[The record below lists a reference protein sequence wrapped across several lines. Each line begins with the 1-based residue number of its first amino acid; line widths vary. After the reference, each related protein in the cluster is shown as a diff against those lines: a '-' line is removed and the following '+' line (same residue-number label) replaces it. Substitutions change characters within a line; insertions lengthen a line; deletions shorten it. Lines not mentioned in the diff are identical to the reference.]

1 MFVDYKQVIA
11 ELVGTY
17 FLIFAGCA
25 TIEVDL
31 DEENAVTL
39 LGKAIAWGL
48 AVMVLVYSVGHISGP
63 HFNPAITIAFASCQ
77 KFPWKQVDIYMCRF
91 PFSEQDTCIHLCRLI
106 CY

>member
-1 MFVDYKQVIA
+1 M
-11 ELVGTY
+11 GTY

-77 KFPWKQVDIYMCRF
+77 KFPWKQVDVRM
-91 PFSEQDTCIHLCRLI
+91 
-106 CY
+106 